1 MKTCVIVGYG
11 RLGRSLANILK
22 DKFTLSI
29 FDIDSDRLIDAKI
42 DGFKTISLDEL
53 GQYKLIYLCV
63 PISNFEE
70 SLISIKD
77 KLAADTVVIDTCS
90 IKIYP
95 VDLMEKHLPK
105 KVQILATH
113 PLFGPDSIKFGLP
126 GLKFVYSPIRINKT
140 QLDSWL
146 NYWSNKGIV
155 MHKMSPKE
163 HDKQA
168 AYSLAMTHYIG
179 RVLSELKLKRQDI
192 VTVGYDS
199 LLRVIEQTTNDSW
212 QLSHDMLSLNPYV
225 KDMRK
230 DVTGAVNKVEK
241 KLD

>member
-1 MKTCVIVGYG
+1 
-11 RLGRSLANILK
+11 
-22 DKFTLSI
+22 
-29 FDIDSDRLIDAKI
+29 
-42 DGFKTISLDEL
+42 
-53 GQYKLIYLCV
+53 
-63 PISNFEE
+63 
-70 SLISIKD
+70 
-77 KLAADTVVIDTCS
+77 
-90 IKIYP
+90 
-95 VDLMEKHLPK
+95 
-105 KVQILATH
+105 
-113 PLFGPDSIKFGLP
+113 
-126 GLKFVYSPIRINKT
+126 
-140 QLDSWL
+140 
-146 NYWSNKGIV
+146 
-155 MHKMSPKE
+155 MSPKE

-212 QLSHDMLSLNPYV
+212 QLSHDMLRLNPYV